1 MSKVSDNYFEDFPGR
16 MADGRAFTD
25 YRTNCITN
33 YGLAKD
39 MTSWE
44 YRYYLQNNAAKIV
57 EDETTQRN
65 SLLSY
70 SGPNAPEVPVKNVQN
85 CNKGFCTITPS
96 SDNGIGIKNV
106 TNEFS

>member
-1 MSKVSDNYFEDFPGR
+1 MSKVSDNFVSDFPSR

-33 YGLAKD
+33 NGISQN

-57 EDETTQRN
+57 EDEKNNRD

-70 SGPNAPEVPVKNVQN
+70 TGPHAPEVPVKNIQN
-85 CNKGFCTITPS
+85 CNKGFCTIENFNES
-96 SDNGIGIKNV
+96 GLGLGKA
-106 TNEFS
+106 TNEKF